1 MRRGAF
7 ACMENSLLSNKHGKP
22 HYLAV
27 HYISLTGYDC
37 SKTVGNYHR
46 VILHEQK
53 KTATEVMS

>member
-1 MRRGAF
+1 
-7 ACMENSLLSNKHGKP
+7 MENSLLSNKHGKP